1 MVRIFHCKNRIK
13 IVVFAFSMIAARPV
27 IWSDCRCLMISRLGG
42 CWVLLCCF
50 LGASGG
56 LLGVSWVFPGWS
68 LGASWLAP
76 GRSWVHSGRGLGAPG
91 PDFGFW
97 GTLRTTLFVSDVS
110 QQARG
115 LRLVVEGYFPITMAS
130 YSSLLSDHLF
140 PHLLWS
146 DYLFVYFPLH
156 LISAGEEMIRVF
168 AS

>member
-1 MVRIFHCKNRIK
+1 MSPGCFLGGPLVLLGWLLVAPGCILGVAWVLLAQI
-13 IVVFAFSMIAARPV
+13 
-27 IWSDCRCLMISRLGG
+27 GG
-42 CWVLLCCF
+42 CWVLLWC
-50 LGASGG
+50 LMGASGG
-56 LLGVSWVFPGWS
+56 PLGVSWVFPGWS

-115 LRLVVEGYFPITMAS
+115 LCLVVEGYFPTTMAS

-140 PHLLWS
+140 PHLLRS
-146 DYLFVYFPLH
+146 DYLFVLFSLH
-156 LISAGEEMIRVF
+156 LHPAGEEMIRVF
-168 AS
+168 TS